1 MTEERQMVLRMLK
14 EGKITVDEAEAVL
27 EALAEEG
34 LPPAE
39 GKAAESPQPVESG
52 KVRQGPERTA
62 SLGAEI
68 SDAVRKAL
76 ESARPGGAMR
86 TSVRASMR
94 DVGRSLREELRGIGA
109 DADGSLGSMV
119 RDLFGLA
126 VASDEVTLSQ
136 AAAVPGRLLI
146 RSRRGDVRVTR
157 SPDQIARVTARRQV
171 WSHNQA
177 AAEAWLPQVQVTLTP
192 HGSDVALEVE
202 PTSETSRHLRYR
214 VDLAVELPEG
224 MSVEVDL
231 KSGDVHV
238 QDLTAELTARIK
250 SGDLSVG
257 PHQGKVRA
265 EIRNGDVTLEETDD
279 LDLHVL
285 SGDVGVRRV
294 GGAAQMRVTSGDV
307 SLEEVRGS
315 VDLVAQSGD
324 IRLGVHG
331 SPGVRAKTISGDI
344 SATLTALAPGARVA
358 LEAVAGDLAVT
369 VAPSI
374 HAGVRA
380 QATAGEI
387 DLASASLQD
396 VQRGRGW
403 VEGVIGSRDAT
414 IEMRTVSGDLT
425 MRAQEAPHVG

>member
-1 MTEERQMVLRMLK
+1 MSEERQMVLKMLK
-14 EGKITVDEAEAVL
+14 EGKITVDEAEALL

-52 KVRQGPERTA
+52 KVRQGAERTA

-76 ESARPGGAMR
+76 ERARPGGTMR

-94 DVGRSLREELRGIGA
+94 DVGRTLREELRGIGA
-109 DADGSLGSMV
+109 DTDGSLGSMV

-136 AAAVPGRLLI
+136 ATAAPGRMLI
-146 RSRRGDVRVTR
+146 RNRRGDVRVTR
-157 SPDQIARVTARRQV
+157 SPDQIARVRARRQV

-177 AAEAWLPQVQVTLTP
+177 AAEAWLPHVAVTLTP
-192 HGSDVALEVE
+192 HGSDVVLEVE
-202 PTSETSRHLRYR
+202 PTAETSRHLRHR
-214 VDLAVELPEG
+214 VDLAVGLPEG
-224 MSVEVDL
+224 MGVEVDL

-257 PHQGKVRA
+257 PHRGKVRA
-265 EIRNGDVTLEETDD
+265 EIRSGDVTLEETDA

-285 SGDVGVRRV
+285 SGDVDVRRV
-294 GGAAQMRVTSGDV
+294 GGAAQIRVTSGDV

-324 IRLGVHG
+324 LRLGIHG

-344 SATLTALAPGARVA
+344 SVTLAALAPGARVA

-387 DLASASLQD
+387 DLAGVSLQD

-403 VEGVIGSRDAT
+403 VEGVVGSRDAT
-414 IEMRTVSGDLT
+414 IEMRTVSGDLS
-425 MRAQEAPHVG
+425 MRAQGAPDVG